1 MAEPLG
7 VSVDDGVCVSLA
19 LCVALG
25 EIVPDG
31 VSEVDGVEVML
42 PLWVCE
48 ADGVR
53 EELCVGDGV
62 VDTDADSD
70 GDCVAVPGQVRR
82 TEREGGDAWTH
93 LLRRHTHLITSARA
107 FATTTQS
114 ASRSETRF
122 P

>member
-82 TEREGGDAWTH
+82 TEREGGDAWAPPPS
-93 LLRRHTHLITSARA
+93 TSHPPDNVCESVCDNDAVCV
-107 FATTTQS
+107 S
-114 ASRSETRF
+114 V
-122 P
+122 